1 MTAAEVATDVATD
14 VATADRAVATPRQ
27 VPGDDVLL
35 DVQDL
40 STHFLLEEG
49 VVRAVDGADFTVRR
63 GRTLC
68 LVGESGSGKS
78 ITARSILTI
87 VQPPGRIVGGRI
99 LLRDPDPDPGP
110 GPGAGA
116 ATFTDLASLPPKGP
130 RMRAI
135 RGNRIAMIFQ
145 EPMSSLSPVHTIG
158 NQIVEAVRLHEDVTK
173 AEARDRAIDA
183 LRQVGIPTPERRVDS
198 FPFQLSGGMRQ
209 RAMIAMALSCSPE
222 LLIADEP
229 TTALDVTTQAQI
241 LELLRQLQADLGMS
255 MLFITHDLG
264 VVAEMADDVA
274 VMYLGGVVE
283 RAGVDELFHDPKH
296 PYTRALL
303 RSVPAVGTG
312 ARRRL
317 DPIRGMVPGPFHRPA
332 GCPFHPRC
340 DHAVPGTCDTV
351 VPPPVALGEGS
362 REVRCLLHGP
372 PPLRLP
378 ARPADLSVAPA
389 GTAPAPPAGAG
400 PRVAASA
407 GTVAGPVPS
416 GPPLL
421 EVRDLRMHFPLAR
434 GVLGR
439 RAGVVRA
446 VDGVDLTLARG
457 ETLGLVGESGCGK
470 STLGRC
476 VIRAYRPTSGEI
488 RYHRDDRVED
498 IAGLRGRALR
508 AYRRR
513 IRMVFQDPFSSLN
526 PRMTLRQIVGEPLL
540 VNGIATGSELADRVA
555 AVLRRVGLRP
565 EYMNRYPHA
574 FSGGQ
579 RQRIGIAR
587 AIVLDPEVVVADEAV
602 SALDVSIRA
611 QTLNLL
617 QDLQAERGLS
627 YLFVAHDLGVVEYLC
642 DRVAVM
648 YLGRIV
654 ELGATAP
661 LYEQPL
667 HPYTEALLSAV
678 PTPDPRRRADRERIV
693 LQGEVPDPADPP
705 SGCPFHTRCPHAR
718 ARCTTD
724 EPELREVEPGRW
736 AACHLA
742 EELRDAGLLRGS
754 GLQDAPVTGEVT
766 G

>member
-1 MTAAEVATDVATD
+1 MTGTEVATQVVATTTGTRGD
-14 VATADRAVATPRQ
+14 DTVQATPSE
-27 VPGDDVLL
+27 DVVL
-35 DVQDL
+35 DVQGL
-40 STHFLLEEG
+40 CTHFLLEEG

-87 VQPPGRIVGGRI
+87 VQPPGRIVSGRI
-99 LLRDPDPDPGP
+99 LLRDPDPDGGNGGGCP
-110 GPGAGA
+110 

-130 RMRAI
+130 RMRSV

-158 NQIVEAVRLHEDVTK
+158 NQIVEAIRLHDKVTK
-173 AEARDRAIDA
+173 AEARERAIDA
-183 LRQVGIPTPERRVDS
+183 LHRVGIPTPQRRIDS
-198 FPFQLSGGMRQ
+198 YPFQLSGGMRQ

-241 LELLRQLQADLGMS
+241 LELLRELQSDLGMS

-283 RAGVDELFHDPKH
+283 RSGVDELFHDPKH

-312 ARRRL
+312 ARHRL

-340 DHAVPGTCDTV
+340 DHAVPVSCDTV
-351 VPPPVALGEGS
+351 VPPAVRLGEGS
-362 REVRCLLHGP
+362 REVRCLLYGP
-372 PPLRLP
+372 QPLPPT
-378 ARPADLSVAPA
+378 ARPATVAPV
-389 GTAPAPPAGAG
+389 APFG
-400 PRVAASA
+400 PGR
-407 GTVAGPVPS
+407 P

-421 EVRDLRMHFPLAR
+421 EVRDLRMHFPLGT

-476 VIRAYRPTSGEI
+476 VIRAYQPTSGEI
-488 RYHRDDRVED
+488 RYHLGEDRVED
-498 IAGLRGRALR
+498 IARLRGRALQP
-508 AYRRR
+508 YRRR

-526 PRMTLRQIVGEPLL
+526 PRMTVRQIVGEPLL
-540 VNGIATGSELADRVA
+540 VNGVATGSDLADRVA
-555 AVLRRVGLRP
+555 TVLRRVGMRP

-617 QDLQAERGLS
+617 QDLQGERGLS

-678 PTPDPRRRADRERIV
+678 PAPDPRLRADRERIV
-693 LQGEVPDPADPP
+693 LAGEVPDPADPP
-705 SGCPFHTRCPHAR
+705 PGCPFHTRCRHAQ
-718 ARCTTD
+718 ARCATE
-724 EPELREVEPGRW
+724 EPPLRELMPGRW
-736 AACHLA
+736 AACHFA
-742 EELRDAGLLRGS
+742 EDLRDAGLLRGS
-754 GLQDAPVTGEVT
+754 GGAVGPADGRPAGTGEVMA
-766 G
+766 